1 MLNWQV
7 NMRRV
12 ILSLALLIMSLAL
25 APQASA
31 QDETHTQV
39 EITSHSAGEV
49 LQGIVTIIGN
59 TALDGFQSWELTF
72 GYANDTTGTWFF
84 ICDSEEPIS
93 NDTLTQWD
101 TSTLPDGVYNL
112 MLTVYLEGGRR
123 NHIIVPNLRVRNY
136 SPIETDTST
145 PTLTPTPYTLTP
157 QATSTPTSTSSPTS
171 TPIPITPTP
180 LVTNP
185 IEISSSDISNHLLR
199 SAAGVLAAF
208 LLIGLYASIR
218 RTLRQ

>member
-1 MLNWQV
+1 
-7 NMRRV
+7 MRRI
-12 ILSLALLIMSLAL
+12 ILSLTLLIMSLAP

-39 EITSHSAGEV
+39 EITSHSAGDA
-49 LQGIVTIIGN
+49 LQGIITIIGN
-59 TALDGFQSWELTF
+59 TVVDGFQSWEITF

-84 ICDSEEPIS
+84 IFESAESVS

-101 TSTLPDGVYNL
+101 TTTLSDGVYNL
-112 MLTVYLEGGRR
+112 RLTVYLEGGRQT
-123 NHIIVPNLRVRNY
+123 HFTVPDLRVRNY
-136 SPIETDTST
+136 SPIETDTPT

-157 QATSTPTSTSSPTS
+157 QATSTPTITASPTK

-180 LVTNP
+180 LSTNP
-185 IEISSSDISNHLLR
+185 IEISSNDISNSLLR
-199 SAAGVLAAF
+199 GTAGVLAAF
-208 LLIGLYASIR
+208 LLIGLYASVR